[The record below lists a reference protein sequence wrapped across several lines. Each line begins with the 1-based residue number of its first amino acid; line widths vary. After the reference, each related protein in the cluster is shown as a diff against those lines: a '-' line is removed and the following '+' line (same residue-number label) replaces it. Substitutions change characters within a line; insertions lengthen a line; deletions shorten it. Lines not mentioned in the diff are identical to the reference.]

1 MINPHITVGKLDD
14 AQTLNKVFEHIRNVD
29 DKFIAVVNKISV
41 EMIGKNEESII
52 VIEKQ
57 LFLQLL
63 DNFVCNSIANLM
75 KHYFIILTVIS
86 HKI

>member
-52 VIEKQ
+52 VIEK
-57 LFLQLL
+57 
-63 DNFVCNSIANLM
+63 
-75 KHYFIILTVIS
+75 
-86 HKI
+86 